1 MTPYSDEKIVDSWE
15 KNASQ
20 WTAVVRSGQIESR
33 KLITDKAIVEAV
45 LSHSPE
51 SVLDIGCGEGWLV
64 RELAPQV
71 TYLVG
76 VDVVPD
82 LIEQAET
89 AGGGHFLVLS
99 YEAVAAGAIKESFDV
114 VVCNF
119 SLLGKES
126 VEALFSAVPAY
137 LKPGGVFIVQTLHPV
152 VANDL
157 PYVDGWREGSWA
169 GFGSDFIDPA
179 PWYFR
184 TLESWVSLFSDN
196 GFRLLDMREPIH
208 PKTQK
213 PASIIFIGA
222 TAANN
227 AMHATSA

>member
-1 MTPYSDEKIVDSWE
+1 MNPYSDEKIVDSWE

-20 WTAVVRSGQIESR
+20 WTAAVRGGQIESR

-45 LSHSPE
+45 LSYSPE
-51 SVLDIGCGEGWLV
+51 SVLDIGCGEGWLI

-71 TYLVG
+71 THLVG

-89 AGGGHFLVLS
+89 AGGGHFRVAS
-99 YEAVAAGAIKESFDV
+99 YEAVASGAIKGLFDV

-137 LKPGGVFIVQTLHPV
+137 LKPGGVFIVQTLHPM
-152 VANDL
+152 VAGNL
-157 PYVDGWREGSWA
+157 PYIDDWRAGSWA

-184 TLESWVSLFSDN
+184 TLGNWVNLFSAN
-196 GFRLLDMREPIH
+196 GLRLLEVHEPVH
-208 PKTQK
+208 PKIHK
-213 PASIIFIGA
+213 PASIIFTGA
-222 TAANN
+222 NK
-227 AMHATSA
+227 AMHATRA